1 MATVHVAGGPPS
13 VKALREGQVSD
24 GFAAAFFQ
32 LCRSPWTRW
41 IGGRYLRSKKNSRF
55 LNFIT
60 WLSVGG
66 IGIGVCALIV
76 VLSVMDGFERELRK
90 RLMSSDLH
98 ILATPRLGA
107 PGVERGRIAADSKL
121 ESGVRDWAAGQ
132 REVEAAWPIL
142 ATEAILK
149 SGRKVSGVVV
159 KGVSDARLERLRR
172 QVTEMAE
179 PSLLVEQDGRES
191 LRLSGVYVGQELAH
205 EFGIIPGDRITLI
218 SPTETEGPMSSVPR
232 MKRFVVEGV
241 YKSGLPEQEL
251 QTVFTPVK
259 NVQSFL
265 RKADVI
271 SQYEVTLKGFD
282 EAASLAP
289 TLSAVLGPGWEV
301 KDWVQMNSH
310 LFASL
315 RLERFAM
322 FTVLA
327 FIVIVASF
335 NIITTLTLMVLEK
348 KREIAILK
356 AMGARSSHVAA
367 IFLAEGLGIG
377 LRGVIGGTL
386 VGLALCAFLRRYEL
400 IELPDVFYDKTLP
413 VSFQPGV
420 YLVIALLALLIVLLA
435 CQYPSRRAA
444 RLAPLQGIRG

>member
-1 MATVHVAGGPPS
+1 MATGS
-13 VKALREGQVSD
+13 KSQSALV
-24 GFAAAFFQ
+24 Q
-32 LCRSPWTRW
+32 LWLAPWTRW
-41 IGGRYLRSKKNSRF
+41 IGSRYLRSKKNSRF

-76 VLSVMDGFERELRK
+76 VLSVMDGFERELKK

-98 ILATPRLGA
+98 ILATPKLDVK
-107 PGVERGRIAADSKL
+107 GVERGRMAVAPELDAR
-121 ESGVRDWAAGQ
+121 VQDWAKKQ
-132 REVEAAWPIL
+132 PSVESVWPVL

-159 KGVSDARLERLRR
+159 KGVSDQRLERLRR
-172 QVTEMAE
+172 QVTELAE
-179 PSLLVEQDGRES
+179 PSLLVEQEGAQN
-191 LRLSGVYVGQELAH
+191 LRLAGVYIGKELAN

-251 QTVFTPVK
+251 HTVFSPVK
-259 NVQSFL
+259 NVQAFL
-265 RKADVI
+265 RRADVI
-271 SQYEVTLKGFD
+271 SQYEVTLKTFD
-282 EAASLAP
+282 LAP
-289 TLSAVLGPGWEV
+289 QIAPSLRVILSEWNVQ
-301 KDWVQMNSH
+301 DWVQMNSH

-315 RLERFAM
+315 KLERFAM

-356 AMGARSSHVAA
+356 AMGARSSQVAA

-377 LRGVIGGTL
+377 LRGVMGGTL
-386 VGLALCAFLRRYEL
+386 LGLGLCAFLQRYEV
-400 IELPDVFYDKTLP
+400 IQLPDVFYDRTLP
-413 VSFQPGV
+413 VSFQPMVYGIIGV
-420 YLVIALLALLIVLLA
+420 LTLVIVLLA

-444 RLAPLQGIRG
+444 KLPPLQGIRSG

>member
-1 MATVHVAGGPPS
+1 MIITHLWA
-13 VKALREGQVSD
+13 
-24 GFAAAFFQ
+24 
-32 LCRSPWTRW
+32 SPWTRW
-41 IGGRYLRSKKNSRF
+41 IGGRYLRSKKNTKF

-60 WLSVGG
+60 WLSIGG

-76 VLSVMDGFERELRK
+76 VLSVMDGFERELKK

-98 ILATPRLGA
+98 ILATPRLEA
-107 PGVERGRIAADSKL
+107 KGVERGRLATDSKVD
-121 ESGVRDWAAGQ
+121 ESVQAWVRRRDSI
-132 REVEAAWPIL
+132 EAAWPIL
-142 ATEAILK
+142 STEAILK

-159 KGVSDARLERLRR
+159 KGVSEARLERLRR

-179 PSLLVEQDGRES
+179 PSLLVEEDGADHI
-191 LRLSGVYVGQELAH
+191 RLAGVFIGQELAH

-251 QTVFTPVK
+251 HTVFSPVK
-259 NVQSFL
+259 NVQAFL

-271 SQYEVTLKGFD
+271 TQYEVTLKTF
-282 EAASLAP
+282 ELAP
-289 TLSAVLGPGWEV
+289 ALAGELRGILGDWEV

-310 LFASL
+310 LFAAL
-315 RLERFAM
+315 KLERFAM

-348 KREIAILK
+348 KREISILK
-356 AMGARSSHVAA
+356 AMGARNGQVAA

-377 LRGVIGGTL
+377 LRGVVGGTAA
-386 VGLALCAFLRRYEL
+386 GLALCAFLKRYE
-400 IELPDVFYDKTLP
+400 IIQLPEVFYDRTLP

-420 YLVIALLALLIVLLA
+420 YVLIGVLTLLIVLLA

-444 RLAPLQGIRG
+444 RLAPLQGIRSG